1 MSRGSSPAAGGH
13 DDGDTPSAPGKVRLD
28 KWLWAARFFKTRA
41 LAAEA
46 IDGGKVDVNGDR
58 AKRAKQVQAGDEV
71 RLRQG
76 PIEWVVIVRDV
87 SERRGS
93 AEIARRLY
101 EETDEGRRKRELMTE
116 QLHAMPPA
124 FSYGD
129 SKPGKRD
136 RRALRR
142 LKGEDGWQ

>member
-1 MSRGSSPAAGGH
+1 MSRGRSQHEDSSA
-13 DDGDTPSAPGKVRLD
+13 DDDDSPPGKVRLD

-58 AKRAKQVQAGDEV
+58 AKRAKQIQAGDTV

-76 PIEWVVIVRDV
+76 PVEWVLVVR
-87 SERRGS
+87 EAAGRRGS
-93 AEIARRLY
+93 AEIARGLY
-101 EETDEGRRKRELMTE
+101 DETEEGRRKRETVIE
-116 QLHAMPPA
+116 QLRQMPTA

-142 LKGEDGWQ
+142 LKGDEPW

>member
-1 MSRGSSPAAGGH
+1 MTRGGSPTPAGR
-13 DDGDTPSAPGKVRLD
+13 DDDDAPSPPGKVRLD

-58 AKRAKQVQAGDEV
+58 AKRAKQIQAGDEV

-76 PIEWVVIVRDV
+76 PVEWVLSVRDV
-87 SERRGS
+87 AERRGS
-93 AEIARRLY
+93 AEIARTLY
-101 EETDEGRRKRELMTE
+101 EETAEGRRKREIVTE
-116 QLHAMPPA
+116 QLRSMPTA

-129 SKPGKRD
+129 GRPGKRD

-142 LKGEDGWQ
+142 LKGEGEW

>member
-1 MSRGSSPAAGGH
+1 MSRARPAGGRF
-13 DDGDTPSAPGKVRLD
+13 DDDLEEDGSPPGKARLD

-76 PIEWVVIVRDV
+76 PTEWVLIVKDV
-87 SERRGS
+87 AQRRGS
-93 AEIARRLY
+93 AEVARGLY
-101 EETDEGRRKRELMTE
+101 EETAEGRRKRELVSE
-116 QLHAMPPA
+116 QLRSMPTA
-124 FSYGD
+124 FAYGE

-142 LKGEDGWQ
+142 LKGE

>member
-1 MSRGSSPAAGGH
+1 MSRGPARHAA
-13 DDGDTPSAPGKVRLD
+13 DDDESAPHGKVRLD

-58 AKRAKQVQAGDEV
+58 AKRAKMIQARDEV

-76 PIEWVVIVRDV
+76 PVEWVLQVRDV
-87 SERRGS
+87 AGRRGS
-93 AEIARRLY
+93 AEVARQLY
-101 EETDEGRRKRELMTE
+101 EETADGRRRRDLVTE
-116 QLHAMPPA
+116 QLRSMPTA
-124 FSYGD
+124 FSHGD
-129 SKPGKRD
+129 SRPGKRD

-142 LKGEDGWQ
+142 LKGDENF

>member
-1 MSRGSSPAAGGH
+1 MSGAHDEPDDNVPAPA
-13 DDGDTPSAPGKVRLD
+13 GKVRLD

-41 LAAEA
+41 LAADA

-58 AKRAKQVQAGDEV
+58 AKRAKQVQAGDVV

-76 PIEWVVIVRDV
+76 PVEWVLAVRDV
-87 SERRGS
+87 AERRGS
-93 AEIARRLY
+93 ADIARGLY
-101 EETDEGRRKRELMTE
+101 EETADGRRKREVVTE
-116 QLHAMPPA
+116 QLRQMPTA
-124 FSYGD
+124 FSHGD

-142 LKGEDGWQ
+142 LKGGTDW

>member
-1 MSRGSSPAAGGH
+1 VSRGRPAKIAEH
-13 DDGDTPSAPGKVRLD
+13 DDDEAPSAPGKARLD

-46 IDGGKVDVNGDR
+46 VDGGKVDVNGDR

-76 PIEWVVIVRDV
+76 PVEWVLLVRDV
-87 SERRGS
+87 ADRRGS
-93 AEIARRLY
+93 AEIARQLY
-101 EETDEGRRKRELMTE
+101 DETAEGRRKREIVTE
-116 QLHAMPPA
+116 QLRSMPTA
-124 FSYGD
+124 FSHGD

-142 LKGEDGWQ
+142 LKGDS

>member
-1 MSRGSSPAAGGH
+1 MSRGRTEDDTTDDDSP
-13 DDGDTPSAPGKVRLD
+13 PGKVRLD

-58 AKRAKQVQAGDEV
+58 AKRAKQIQAGDTV

-76 PIEWVVIVRDV
+76 PVEWVLVVREAAD
-87 SERRGS
+87 RRGS
-93 AEIARRLY
+93 AEIARGLY
-101 EETDEGRRKRELMTE
+101 DETEEGRRKRETVTE
-116 QLHAMPPA
+116 QLRQMPTA
-124 FSYGD
+124 FTYGD

-142 LKGEDGWQ
+142 LKGDEPW

>member
-1 MSRGSSPAAGGH
+1 MSRGRAAAH
-13 DDGDTPSAPGKVRLD
+13 DDTDDDEPSTPGKVRLD
-28 KWLWAARFFKTRA
+28 KWLWAARFYKTRA

-46 IDGGKVDVNGDR
+46 VDGGKVDVNGDR
-58 AKRAKQVQAGDEV
+58 AKRAKQLQVGDEV

-76 PIEWVVIVRDV
+76 PVEWVLTVRDV
-87 SERRGS
+87 AGRRGS
-93 AEIARRLY
+93 ADIARGLY
-101 EETDEGRRKRELMTE
+101 DETDEGRRKRELVTE
-116 QLHAMPPA
+116 QLRNMPSA

-142 LKGEDGWQ
+142 LKGD

>member
-1 MSRGSSPAAGGH
+1 MTT
-13 DDGDTPSAPGKVRLD
+13 TPSMTTSMTTMRDEQAQPGKVRLD

-58 AKRAKQVQAGDEV
+58 AKRAKQVQRGDEV

-76 PIEWVVIVRDV
+76 PVEWIVIVQDV

-93 AEIARRLY
+93 AEIARALY
-101 EETDEGRRKRELMTE
+101 QETDEGRRKREIVTE
-116 QLHAMPPA
+116 QLRSMPTA

-142 LKGEDGWQ
+142 LKGEGEW

>member
-1 MSRGSSPAAGGH
+1 MSRGRAAAH
-13 DDGDTPSAPGKVRLD
+13 DDTDDDESSTPGRVRLD
-28 KWLWAARFFKTRA
+28 KWLWAARFYKTRA

-46 IDGGKVDVNGDR
+46 VDGGKVDVNGDR
-58 AKRAKQVQAGDEV
+58 AKRAKQLQVGDEV

-76 PIEWVVIVRDV
+76 PVEWVLRVRDV
-87 SERRGS
+87 AGRRGS
-93 AEIARRLY
+93 AEIARGLY
-101 EETDEGRRKRELMTE
+101 DETDEGRRKRELVTE
-116 QLHAMPPA
+116 QLRNMPSA

-142 LKGEDGWQ
+142 LKGD

>member
-1 MSRGSSPAAGGH
+1 MIHIDDEHDNSP
-13 DDGDTPSAPGKVRLD
+13 PGKVRLD

-58 AKRAKQVQAGDEV
+58 AKRAKMIQAGDEV

-76 PIEWVVIVRDV
+76 PVEWVLQVRDV
-87 SERRGS
+87 AGRRGS
-93 AEIARRLY
+93 AEVARQLY
-101 EETDEGRRKRELMTE
+101 EETADGRRKRDLVTE
-116 QLHAMPPA
+116 QLRSMPTA
-124 FSYGD
+124 FSHGD
-129 SKPGKRD
+129 SRPGKRD

-142 LKGEDGWQ
+142 LKGDENF